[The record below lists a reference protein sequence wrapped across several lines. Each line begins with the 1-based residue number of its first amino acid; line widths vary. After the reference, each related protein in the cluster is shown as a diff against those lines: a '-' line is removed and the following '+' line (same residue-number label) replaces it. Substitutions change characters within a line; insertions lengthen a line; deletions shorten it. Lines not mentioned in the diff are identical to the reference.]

1 VELISTDVVR
11 LLDSLV
17 PPRHAEMQAME
28 AHAQTTSFPIIGP
41 ASGYFCYLLT
51 RLIHAHTVFELGSGF
66 GYSTAWFALA
76 VRDNGGGTVHHV
88 VWDDALSQRA
98 QQHLAVM
105 GLSSIVQFH
114 VSEAIAALRRQTER
128 FDVVFN
134 DIDKQAY
141 PASLPVIRD
150 HLRPG
155 GLLITDNAL
164 WSGRIFNAED
174 DSPQTKGVRAY
185 TELLTRDAAWITS
198 LVPIRDGLLV
208 AQLR

>member
-1 VELISTDVVR
+1 MELISTDVAK
-11 LLDSLV
+11 LLDALV
-17 PPRHAEMQAME
+17 PARHAEMQTME
-28 AHAQTTSFPIIGP
+28 AEARETSFPIIGP
-41 ASGYFCYLLT
+41 ASGYLCYLLT
-51 RLIHAHTVFELGSGF
+51 RLTRPRPVFELGSGY

-88 VWDDALSQRA
+88 VWDDNLSQRA
-98 QQHLAVM
+98 QKHLAVM

-114 VSEAIAALRRQTER
+114 VGEAVAALREESDY
-128 FDVVFN
+128 FDVIFN

-141 PASLPVIRD
+141 PDSLPVIRE

-155 GLLITDNAL
+155 GLVITDNAL
-164 WSGRIFNAED
+164 WSGRIFDEQD
-174 DSPQTKGVRAY
+174 QSPATMGVREY
-185 TELLTRDAAWITS
+185 TRMLTQDSAWTTS